1 VSHSP
6 IAEGRQGFAVLTVI
20 GGRRQWQ
27 LENLCGVA
35 AVQSPVQKGDRGEGG
50 GVLIKLL
57 EREKKGRDGKGG
69 DDDDRPL
76 LSSHDGAG

>member
-27 LENLCGVA
+27 LKNLCGVA
-35 AVQSPVQKGDRGEGG
+35 AVRSPVQKGDRGEGG
-50 GVLIKLL
+50 GMLIKLL
-57 EREKKGRDGKGG
+57 ERGKGG
-69 DDDDRPL
+69 VMGM
-76 LSSHDGAG
+76 GAMMVTDPF